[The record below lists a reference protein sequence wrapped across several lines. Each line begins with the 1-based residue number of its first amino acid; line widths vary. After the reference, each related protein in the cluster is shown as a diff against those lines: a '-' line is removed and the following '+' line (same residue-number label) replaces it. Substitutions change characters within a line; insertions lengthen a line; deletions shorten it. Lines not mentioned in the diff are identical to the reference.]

1 MARALDPGAATSP
14 SRAGARSA
22 ARPARSGSARSA
34 LTFGM
39 PTLHLS
45 PPLLDELK
53 ARCEEAYPFEAC
65 GLLLGERVPREGK
78 GPKAVVRRVHPAR
91 NLNAAHPEPRFHL
104 DPADFAAADALAR
117 RERLE
122 ILGVYHSHP
131 DRPESPSAEDAEQ
144 AQAGW
149 AYVIVAVRGDGRQGS
164 GRAASWRAFSLEQP
178 TFREDNLCIC

>member
-1 MARALDPGAATSP
+1 
-14 SRAGARSA
+14 
-22 ARPARSGSARSA
+22 
-34 LTFGM
+34 M

-45 PPLLDELK
+45 QALLDEMK

-78 GPKAVVRRVHPAR
+78 GPKAVVRRIHPAR
-91 NLNAAHPEPRFHL
+91 NINASHPEPRFHL

-117 RERLE
+117 TERLE

-131 DRPESPSAEDAEQ
+131 DHPATPSTDDAAQ

-149 AYVIVAVRGDGRQGS
+149 AYVIVSVEGEGRQGS
-164 GRAASWRAFSLEQP
+164 GRATSSRAFSLEQP
-178 TFREDNLCIC
+178 AFREDNLCIC